1 MTSDYTFYYI
11 YFLRKIKYWYNTF
24 FLGKVLFQEQYKWR
38 VDKVTFCDRQSH
50 YISWKVSFVVYKG
63 IV

>member
-1 MTSDYTFYYI
+1 
-11 YFLRKIKYWYNTF
+11 
-24 FLGKVLFQEQYKWR
+24 LFQAQYKWR

-50 YISWKVSFVVYKG
+50 YISWKVSFVVYNG